1 MKQEIKI
8 HKKLNHPHIIKL
20 YSFFEDKYFI
30 YMILEYAENGTLYN
44 YMKKRKVLTE
54 SEAFI
59 FFFQTCLG
67 IDYLH
72 KHDVMH
78 RDLKVLYAYI
88 LYIYVLSY
96 I

>member
-8 HKKLNHPHIIKL
+8 HKKLQHPHIIKL
-20 YSFFEDKYFI
+20 YHYFEDKYFI
-30 YMILEYAENGTLYN
+30 YMIMEYAENGMLFTYLKK
-44 YMKKRKVLTE
+44 KKRLTE

-72 KHDVMH
+72 KNDVMH
-78 RDLKVLYAYI
+78 RDLKVCY
-88 LYIYVLSY
+88 
-96 I
+96 